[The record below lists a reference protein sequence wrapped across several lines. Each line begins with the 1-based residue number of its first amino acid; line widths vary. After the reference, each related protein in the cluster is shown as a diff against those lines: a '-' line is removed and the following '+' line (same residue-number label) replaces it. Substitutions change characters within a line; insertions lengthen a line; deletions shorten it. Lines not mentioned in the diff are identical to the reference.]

1 LAGLFGIGGGAVI
14 VPVLYQAFIALG
26 VEETVRMHLAV
37 GSSIAIIVPTSVRSF
52 LAHHRRGAVDT
63 NLLRSWI
70 VAIPAGVVAASLVAA
85 VISGAGLRAIF
96 AVLATLFAVR
106 FLIGG
111 RLGTIAPDL
120 PRQPV
125 KGIVGVAIGFF
136 STLMG
141 IGGGMLNNTFM
152 TLYGRSMLQAVAT
165 SSGVGV
171 LISVPAMI
179 GYVLAGWSNPDL
191 PLASLGFVSLAAVA
205 LMIPATIL
213 AAPFGVRI
221 AHALDRRYLELG
233 FGAFLLVVALRFAAS
248 LL

>member
-1 LAGLFGIGGGAVI
+1 
-14 VPVLYQAFIALG
+14 
-26 VEETVRMHLAV
+26 MHLAV

-52 LAHHRRGAVDT
+52 LAHHRRGAADT
-63 NLLRSWI
+63 DLLRSWI

-85 VISGAGLRAIF
+85 VISGGGLRAIF
-96 AVLATLFAVR
+96 AVLAALFGVR

-136 STLMG
+136 SALMG

-171 LISVPAMI
+171 LISVPALF
-179 GYVLAGWSNPDL
+179 GYIWAGWGNPDL
-191 PLASLGFVSLAAVA
+191 PPASLGFVSLAAVA

-213 AAPFGVRI
+213 AAPYGVRI
-221 AHALDRRYLELG
+221 AHALNRRYLEFG
-233 FGAFLLVVALRFAAS
+233 FGLFLLVVAARFAAS
-248 LL
+248 LF